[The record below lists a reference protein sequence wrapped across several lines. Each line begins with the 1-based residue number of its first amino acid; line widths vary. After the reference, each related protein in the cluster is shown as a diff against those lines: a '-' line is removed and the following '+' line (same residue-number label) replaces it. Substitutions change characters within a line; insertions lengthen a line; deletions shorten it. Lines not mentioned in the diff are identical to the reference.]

1 MNKPDL
7 STMNAMD
14 FNAFRNQLRDVVI
27 LGWCLNNDKEGISD
41 TPTEELLKTTTFDDG
56 STVYNMRVLYRLA
69 TDEEVKSG
77 KKLKVDIMDQ
87 LGYTAKVGWVRHPK
101 ALWDHLFTTEE
112 CPKGFA
118 SGDIGQLPNH
128 VVEWYSISQ
137 EVERREEASV
147 ESDDAYEA

>member
-41 TPTEELLKTTTFDDG
+41 TPTEELLKPTTFDDG
-56 STVYNMRVLYRLA
+56 STVYNMRVLYRVA
-69 TDEEVKSG
+69 TDAEVKSD

-87 LGYTAKVGWVRHPK
+87 LGYTAKVGWERLPK
-101 ALWDHLFTTEE
+101 ALWDHLFSAEA
-112 CPKGFA
+112 CPKGYA
-118 SGDIGQLPNH
+118 AGDIGQLPNH
-128 VVEWYSISQ
+128 VVEWYPIKA
-137 EVERREEASV
+137 EEERREEASV

>member
-41 TPTEELLKTTTFDDG
+41 TPTEELLKPTTFDDG
-56 STVYNMRVLYRLA
+56 STVYNMRVLYRVA
-69 TDEEVKSG
+69 TDAEVKSD

-87 LGYTAKVGWVRHPK
+87 LGYTAKVGWVRLPK
-101 ALWDHLFTTEE
+101 ALWDHLFSAEA
-112 CPKGFA
+112 CPKGYA
-118 SGDIGQLPNH
+118 AGDIGQLPNH
-128 VVEWYSISQ
+128 VVEWYPIKA
-137 EVERREEASV
+137 EEERREEASV

>member
-41 TPTEELLKTTTFDDG
+41 TPTEELLKPTTFDDG

-69 TDEEVKSG
+69 TDAEVKSG

-87 LGYTAKVGWVRHPK
+87 LGYTAKVGWLRLPK
-101 ALWDHLFTTEE
+101 ALWDHLFSAEV
-112 CPKGFA
+112 CPKGYA
-118 SGDIGQLPNH
+118 AGDIGQLPNH
-128 VVEWYSISQ
+128 VVEWYPIKA
-137 EVERREEASV
+137 EEERREEASV
-147 ESDDAYEA
+147 ESDDAPQA